1 MDIGDAHRGRGRGA
15 VEEEEAHWVGTIMTS
30 SVIADVVNRR
40 ALQLVLLAMDCTA
53 LLIDNGVRN
62 MHYMGFCKQVLWQ
75 AFHHIDLLD
84 MRHPAFLIDL
94 DSTTARLPPDGTL
107 RRSRPLVGPVA
118 GRALVRGRPRGWC
131 SRTTLSGSTTNICH
145 SCHVSLTTRRGRW
158 PARTTRW
165 VRPTFD
171 AMIEAEANWIERK
184 KQTWKWNG
192 GGGGDAGLFVV
203 IFLEKDTRRRRRKD
217 CHRPRKEGLGTMRGG
232 EEEYNNQQ
240 WLMGGGK
247 RQYDNED
254 DD

>member
-1 MDIGDAHRGRGRGA
+1 MNTNMDIGDAHRGRGRGA

-107 RRSRPLVGPVA
+107 RDVRSRSWDQWQAGHWYEVGREDGAP
-118 GRALVRGRPRGWC
+118 GRRCLGPR
-131 SRTTLSGSTTNICH
+131 
-145 SCHVSLTTRRGRW
+145 LTSVTH
-158 PARTTRW
+158 ATS
-165 VRPTFD
+165 
-171 AMIEAEANWIERK
+171 
-184 KQTWKWNG
+184 
-192 GGGGDAGLFVV
+192 
-203 IFLEKDTRRRRRKD
+203 
-217 CHRPRKEGLGTMRGG
+217 H
-232 EEEYNNQQ
+232 
-240 WLMGGGK
+240 
-247 RQYDNED
+247 
-254 DD
+254 